1 MNKEKLKK
9 ELHQLI
15 DETEDETLL
24 SIVKED
30 IVAYK
35 TRTDTQFDDLSDLS
49 DEDRKELEEQ
59 AKEDPMADTIT
70 HEEFK
75 QHISKWLT
83 K

>member
-15 DETEDETLL
+15 DETEDEALL

-35 TRTDTQFDDLSDLS
+35 TKSSSKIDDLSDLS
-49 DEDRKELEEQ
+49 EEDRKELEEQ
-59 AKEDPMADTIT
+59 AKEDPFANTIT